1 MEKTYRMCMSTVV
14 VITSLN
20 EIDGVRKLLP
30 TIKKE
35 WAEEWLVVDGN
46 STDGTIEEV
55 KKLGFDIAL
64 QKKKGHGDAVVRGVT
79 DTKSDCILYWGPDG
93 NHEIGEI
100 PRLIE
105 KIHEGY
111 DQVVISRFGK
121 TSVNLDAGPVDTF
134 GNKMFTFLINVFFG
148 GYLSAALI
156 LSRIITRKSM
166 LKIKFDAEGLD
177 STTQMSIRAIK
188 QYHKIIAITGNE
200 GRRIGGIRKMEPI
213 PVGSKLTKLIL
224 REFIFWNKK

>member
-1 MEKTYRMCMSTVV
+1 MSTVV

-20 EIDGVRKLLP
+20 EIDGVKKLLP

-35 WAEEWLVVDGN
+35 WAEEWLIVDGN

-55 KKLGFDIAL
+55 KRLGFDIVL
-64 QKKKGHGDAVVRGVT
+64 QNKKGHGDAVVRGVT
-79 DTKSDCILYWGPDG
+79 DTKSDFILYWGPDG
-93 NHEIGEI
+93 NHEIEEI

-105 KIHEGY
+105 KIQEGY

-148 GYLSAALI
+148 GKLTDALN

-166 LKIKFDAEGLD
+166 LEIKFDAKGLD

-188 QYHKIIAITGNE
+188 NKHKIIAITGNE

-224 REFIFWNKK
+224 REFIFWKVLNMIIQQI

>member
-1 MEKTYRMCMSTVV
+1 MSTVV

-148 GYLSAALI
+148 GYLSDALN

-166 LKIKFDAEGLD
+166 LQIKFDAEGLD

-188 QYHKIIAITGNE
+188 QKHKIIAITGNE

>member
-1 MEKTYRMCMSTVV
+1 MSTVV

-20 EIDGVRKLLP
+20 EIDGVKKLLP

-55 KKLGFDIAL
+55 KRLGFDIAL
-64 QKKKGHGDAVVRGVT
+64 QNKKGHGDAVVRGVT
-79 DTKSDCILYWGPDG
+79 DTKSDFILYWGPDG
-93 NHEIGEI
+93 NHEIKEI

-105 KIHEGY
+105 KIQEGY

-121 TSVNLDAGPVDTF
+121 TSINLDAGPVDTF

-148 GYLSAALI
+148 GKLTDALN

-166 LKIKFDAEGLD
+166 LEIKFDDFED
-177 STTQMSIRAIK
+177 
-188 QYHKIIAITGNE
+188 E
-200 GRRIGGIRKMEPI
+200 EDE
-213 PVGSKLTKLIL
+213 
-224 REFIFWNKK
+224 EFGK